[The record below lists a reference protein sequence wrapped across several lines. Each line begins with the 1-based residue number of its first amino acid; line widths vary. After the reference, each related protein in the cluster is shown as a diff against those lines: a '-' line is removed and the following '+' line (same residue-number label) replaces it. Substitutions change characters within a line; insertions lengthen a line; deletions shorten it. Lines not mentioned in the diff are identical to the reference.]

1 MVGSSFVTDTGTW
14 HVPVERRLSKRPGG
28 DADLEEKFTD
38 YRQVQM
44 EKREKIRCPDTGKI
58 KNKAPET
65 AMKNAKANRE
75 NMKREPSA
83 IESEIHPSHN
93 LRLCSVYFAIASS
106 QMRRLRRHMA
116 TAAYL
121 EFIRGRRLRRGQS
134 AETRINGTSTVC

>member
-1 MVGSSFVTDTGTW
+1 M
-14 HVPVERRLSKRPGG
+14 
-28 DADLEEKFTD
+28 EEKFTD

-121 EFIRGRRLRRGQS
+121 EFIRGRRLRRGKS